1 MRQSPRTVASD
12 PEMADDVHAALTKA
26 LATGTPARVFRR
38 GVASA
43 AACEAAA
50 KAVERATGTP
60 CKVEI
65 EHCFNITSTALGD
78 EAGDA
83 ASALRW
89 LLAETFAPEDLRASS
104 PSCTVEVGPRPAFAS
119 AWSSTAVLVAEAC
132 GAKGLQRVERSR
144 RYFITP
150 AVDVKKAADVLHD
163 RMTECVYDG
172 TAPFFDLETHE
183 PAKIGTVSLI
193 EGGVEALK
201 KVNSERGLGFDAFD
215 VAYYAQLF
223 AEKLGRDPTD
233 VELYDMSQSNS
244 EHSRHWFFS
253 GRQVVDGV
261 EKDQSLFRLVK
272 ATLTKAREKAQ
283 SLGREDSS
291 VVAFSDNS
299 SVIKGGSCRVL
310 VPEDAAK
317 ADDDATH
324 VGYGAAPLVER
335 TRTLHALL
343 TAETHNFPCAVAP
356 FPGAET
362 GAGGR
367 LRDVQATG
375 RGAHACAGVAG
386 YCVGN
391 LHLPDHEI
399 AGEECTTSLPYPGH
413 LATPSTILKDAS
425 DGASDYGN
433 KFGEP
438 LVRSRRFEVL
448 RCLHFL
454 GWTRVHLTMTW
465 VVSFWILS
473 EFGPSRSAQARTPT
487 SGPWTRSIPSTG
499 LC

>member
-1 MRQSPRTVASD
+1 
-12 PEMADDVHAALTKA
+12 
-26 LATGTPARVFRR
+26 
-38 GVASA
+38 
-43 AACEAAA
+43 
-50 KAVERATGTP
+50 
-60 CKVEI
+60 
-65 EHCFNITSTALGD
+65 
-78 EAGDA
+78 
-83 ASALRW
+83 
-89 LLAETFAPEDLRASS
+89 
-104 PSCTVEVGPRPAFAS
+104 
-119 AWSSTAVLVAEAC
+119 
-132 GAKGLQRVERSR
+132 
-144 RYFITP
+144 
-150 AVDVKKAADVLHD
+150 
-163 RMTECVYDG
+163 
-172 TAPFFDLETHE
+172 
-183 PAKIGTVSLI
+183 
-193 EGGVEALK
+193 
-201 KVNSERGLGFDAFD
+201 LGFDAFD

-272 ATLTKAREKAQ
+272 ATLSKAREKAQ
-283 SLGREDSS
+283 SEGREDSS

-310 VPEDAAK
+310 VPEDAAR
-317 ADDDATH
+317 ADEDSTH

-391 LHLPDHEI
+391 LHLPDHAI
-399 AGEECTTSLPYPGH
+399 AGEESTAKLPYPGH

-438 LVRSRRFEVL
+438 LVRSRRPVM
-448 RCLHFL
+448 
-454 GWTRVHLTMTW
+454 TRVHRTKPW
-465 VVSFWILS
+465 VVSFSSLR
-473 EFGPSRSAQARTPT
+473 PSRRVRETAVASMASSRDSAFMKPSSWSHESGHQDAVDAMLRAGLGLLSVPRPARRRYWEEGRMAQTRHVLGRRRLARRQTLPQA
-487 SGPWTRSIPSTG
+487 
-499 LC
+499 